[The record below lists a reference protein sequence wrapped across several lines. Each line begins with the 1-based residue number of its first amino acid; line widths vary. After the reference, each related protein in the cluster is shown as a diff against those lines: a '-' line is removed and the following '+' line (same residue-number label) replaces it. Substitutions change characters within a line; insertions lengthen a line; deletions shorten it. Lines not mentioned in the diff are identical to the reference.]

1 MKKYLLY
8 IVISILLLN
17 SKAFAVCN
25 FKAKLGENLA
35 SVEEKVEIALP
46 SINNSTTIIAH
57 IDEVCPKEKFGMSAV
72 EYFFI
77 EQKLVSINLK
87 LLNDDLNSA
96 SNSGN
101 LMKYVKRNYGKF
113 ETGSNS
119 SSWRGYQIWKKN
131 GQTIVYRR
139 YVANDGILEE
149 DLFISTDKYI
159 DTISN
164 FFSEIEQQMESHDN

>member
-1 MKKYLLY
+1 M
-8 IVISILLLN
+8 
-17 SKAFAVCN
+17 A
-25 FKAKLGENLA
+25 
-35 SVEEKVEIALP
+35 
-46 SINNSTTIIAH
+46 
-57 IDEVCPKEKFGMSAV
+57 AV